1 YSVERIAY
9 SKKRDIFFPFLS
21 AIRYPLSAKRGFTL
35 IELLIVSVIMGVVS
49 LALFGVFNSGI
60 KIWQRMDR
68 SVMNEEVNIFLS
80 KLTRDI
86 SNGFQFGAVNFA
98 GGPEEARFATLFYS
112 PQLEKR
118 TVGEVTYAYHQGVL
132 ERKERDFS
140 QIYND
145 REGSFTPIL
154 KNLDFCKFIYYAYDK
169 ETKDYFWKENWAE
182 ERIPLAVRIELGY
195 NDELGTHALSRTVSF
210 PVSK

>member
-1 YSVERIAY
+1 MAKERRALIGALTR
-9 SKKRDIFFPFLS
+9 SMNMKNR
-21 AIRYPLSAKRGFTL
+21 RGFTL
-35 IELLIVSVIMGVVS
+35 IELLIVSVIMGIVS

-60 KIWQRMDR
+60 KIWQRMNKA
-68 SVMNEEVNIFLS
+68 VMNEDVNIFLS

-98 GGPEEARFATLFYS
+98 GGAEEARFATLLYS

-118 TVGEVTYAYHQGVL
+118 TVGEVAYAYHQGML
-132 ERKERDFS
+132 ERRERDFS
-140 QIYND
+140 QIYNEQ
-145 REGSFTPIL
+145 EGSSRPVL

-169 ETKDYFWKENWAE
+169 EAKDYFWKESWAE
-182 ERIPLAVRIELGY
+182 EQMPLAVRIELGY
-195 NDELGTHALSRTVSF
+195 KDELGTHALSRTVNF

>member
-1 YSVERIAY
+1 MNMKNR
-9 SKKRDIFFPFLS
+9 
-21 AIRYPLSAKRGFTL
+21 RGFTL

-60 KIWQRMDR
+60 KIWQRMNK

-86 SNGFQFGAVNFA
+86 SNGFEFGVVNFT

-145 REGSFTPIL
+145 QEVSFVPIL
-154 KNLDFCKFIYYAYDK
+154 KKLDFCKFIYYAYDK
-169 ETKDYFWKENWAE
+169 EAKDYFWKENWSE
-182 ERIPLAVRIELGY
+182 ERMPLAVRIELGY